1 MKNAI
6 TEPQGNFKQK
16 DYFQLQWDYDMRFI
30 SKNDNSFSSLLL
42 GEYFRKS
49 KYCNQCSDL
58 STMEFVI
65 TGRNEVVAKVIFLHL
80 SVILFTGGRVWG
92 RHPRPPLPRSRHPP
106 GAEPP
111 GADTQWVR
119 HPPPPGSRLQHTVNE
134 RPLRILLECILVTK
148 LFLFN
153 VQGLIKILMM

>member
-6 TEPQGNFKQK
+6 TEPRGNFKQK
-16 DYFQLQWDYDMRFI
+16 DYFQLQWDYDRRFI

-42 GEYFRKS
+42 GEYFGKS

-65 TGRNEVVAKVIFLHL
+65 T
-80 SVILFTGGRVWG
+80 
-92 RHPRPPLPRSRHPP
+92 
-106 GAEPP
+106 
-111 GADTQWVR
+111 
-119 HPPPPGSRLQHTVNE
+119 
-134 RPLRILLECILVTK
+134 K

-153 VQGLIKILMM
+153 VQC